1 MRRLSALLGIAS
13 VNIGAFIDFITESNV
28 PR

>member
-1 MRRLSALLGIAS
+1 MRRLLALSGIAS
-13 VNIGAFIDFITESNV
+13 VNIGAFIDFITASNV